1 MPTRIQN
8 VEYFSQTEVAERIGV
23 HRTTLWRWK
32 EESNIPTGRK
42 FRGKQVLY
50 TSSEVAEIE
59 EFAFRLEPV
68 DGPDRSQFGLFNGE
82 AVR

>member
-1 MPTRIQN
+1 MPTRIHD

-32 EESNIPTGRK
+32 EENSIPPGRK

-50 TSSEVAEIE
+50 TASEVKEIE
-59 EFAFRLEPV
+59 GFAFRLEPI
-68 DGPDRSQFGLFNGE
+68 DGPDRSQLGLLHGE
-82 AVR
+82 PTR